1 MTSLIIASMR
11 GRVGAYSALVLT
23 VLLGTVLTGGF
34 ASLIETG
41 APSGLSAADAETLT
55 TMGAAIGSWG
65 AVLVFF
71 TVISTVTITVRQ
83 RHNELT
89 QLRTIGATNG
99 QIRAFVCMETSII
112 SLLSAIAGLLPG
124 WFLGRILLRA
134 IGDAGMVDT
143 DISHAFGLATA
154 TILVCGMVALSAG
167 ATALAC
173 LRVTRQVAASVDDV
187 DRYLLP
193 RSRVILGSFLVLS
206 TLVMCIVATVVSV
219 ESDDPWLAMQL
230 AGSLSIAAS
239 VGLGVLAPPV
249 LRLMAAGIMPTLGRN
264 TPVYLATRALGRRTL
279 RSSAILLPVVVFV
292 GVSVG
297 GLTMMLIHNTVSD
310 TGMLAESDTV
320 ELLNYVVVGII
331 ALFAGIMVVTTVTA
345 AIVDRERELSRLR
358 LVGVSHAEALW
369 SITVESILV
378 SAVGA
383 LLGVAGSLA
392 TIFPIAIARLDSPL
406 TSKATWIAAGVVGLA
421 LILCV
426 GTAWI
431 VARRTVDRRSYAMAT

>member
-1 MTSLIIASMR
+1 CCLSIPPLSSLC
-11 GRVGAYSALVLT
+11 T
-23 VLLGTVLTGGF
+23 
-34 ASLIETG
+34 
-41 APSGLSAADAETLT
+41 APSTSSIYSLSLHDA
-55 TMGAAIGSWG
+55 
-65 AVLVFF
+65 
-71 TVISTVTITVRQ
+71 
-83 RHNELT
+83 
-89 QLRTIGATNG
+89 
-99 QIRAFVCMETSII
+99 
-112 SLLSAIAGLLPG
+112 LP
-124 WFLGRILLRA
+124 IL
-134 IGDAGMVDT
+134 
-143 DISHAFGLATA
+143 
-154 TILVCGMVALSAG
+154 
-167 ATALAC
+167 
-173 LRVTRQVAASVDDV
+173 

-297 GLTMMLIHNTVSD
+297 GLSMMLINNTVSD
-310 TGMLAESDTV
+310 TGMLAESETV
-320 ELLNYVVVGII
+320 ELHNYVVVGII

-369 SITVESILV
+369 SITVE
-378 SAVGA
+378 
-383 LLGVAGSLA
+383 
-392 TIFPIAIARLDSPL
+392 
-406 TSKATWIAAGVVGLA
+406 
-421 LILCV
+421 
-426 GTAWI
+426 
-431 VARRTVDRRSYAMAT
+431 